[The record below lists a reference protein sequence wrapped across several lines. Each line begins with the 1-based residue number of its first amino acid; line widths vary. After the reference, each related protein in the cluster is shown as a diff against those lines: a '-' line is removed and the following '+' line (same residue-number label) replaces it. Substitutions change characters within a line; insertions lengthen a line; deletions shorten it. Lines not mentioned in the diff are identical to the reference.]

1 MKTVGLIPFWF
12 NDGNNRDIKKLAG
25 KYLIEYTVSLLN
37 SSSLIDET
45 IVYSSSEKI
54 LDYIDIELQVKHLK
68 RTIEL
73 DHKKILIEDIIES
86 FFENYEADTI
96 VLLHPYSP
104 FLTKETLN
112 ECIKQVQNNQH
123 DSAFTAIETKK
134 FTWYKKLPLN
144 FERDE
149 KSPKLKD
156 LDSIISEQGL
166 LYVINKE
173 TFLKQKSRIGDNPY
187 MHIINHFEGHEI
199 NEQKDFEIAELIVN
213 SGMFQGV

>member
-1 MKTVGLIPFWF
+1 MRTVGLIPFWF

-68 RTIEL
+68 RAIEL

-123 DSAFTAIETKK
+123 DSAFTAIETLGIK
-134 FTWYKKLPLN
+134 N
-144 FERDE
+144 F
-149 KSPKLKD
+149 
-156 LDSIISEQGL
+156 
-166 LYVINKE
+166 
-173 TFLKQKSRIGDNPY
+173 
-187 MHIINHFEGHEI
+187 H
-199 NEQKDFEIAELIVN
+199 
-213 SGMFQGV
+213 